1 MFDIV
6 NACFNEVIDDAR
18 RKGMDRHATSGLVD
32 PGDGL
37 DKDFARP
44 QGLKIGLCSPATVN
58 PITNDLHPPV
68 ATRTLFTRDIWQL
81 TNITELTRKTSDIPH
96 WPSDVTTTPDE
107 SRISGFVIHP
117 RSVNGRSAIAQKSH
131 ADAKHGIKL
140 LTLLSA
146 AQRRCSCT
154 NTDVT
159 VNICESGRSPPTQN
173 LRIGRDLIDGR
184 DYWS

>member
-1 MFDIV
+1 
-6 NACFNEVIDDAR
+6 
-18 RKGMDRHATSGLVD
+18 MDRHATSGLVD
-32 PGDGL
+32 PSDGL

-44 QGLKIGLCSPATVN
+44 QGFKVSLYSPAAVD
-58 PITNDLHPPV
+58 PIANDLHPTV
-68 ATRTLFTRDIWQL
+68 AARTLFTRDIWQL

-107 SRISGFVIHP
+107 SRIAGLVIYP
-117 RSVNGRSAIAQKSH
+117 RSVNGRSTIAQKS
-131 ADAKHGIKL
+131 DTGAKHGIKL
-140 LTLLSA
+140 FTLLGA
-146 AQRRCSCT
+146 AKRRCSCA

>member
-1 MFDIV
+1 M
-6 NACFNEVIDDAR
+6 N
-18 RKGMDRHATSGLVD
+18 RHTTSGLVD

-58 PITNDLHPPV
+58 PITNDLHPTV
-68 ATRTLFTRDIWQL
+68 AARTLFTRSIGQL
-81 TNITELTRKTSDIPH
+81 ANITELTRKTSDIPH

-107 SRISGFVIHP
+107 SRISGLITDP
-117 RSVNGRSAIAQKSH
+117 RSVNRRSTIAQKSH

-140 LTLLSA
+140 FTLLSA
-146 AQRRCSCT
+146 AKVRRSCA

>member
-1 MFDIV
+1 M
-6 NACFNEVIDDAR
+6 N
-18 RKGMDRHATSGLVD
+18 RHATSGLVD
-32 PGDGL
+32 PSDGL

-44 QGLKIGLCSPATVN
+44 QGLKVSLYSPAAVN

-68 ATRTLFTRDIWQL
+68 TACALFTRDIWQL

-96 WPSDVTTTPDE
+96 WPSDVTTTANE
-107 SRISGFVIHP
+107 SWISGLITDP
-117 RSVNGRSAIAQKSH
+117 RSVNGRSTISQKSH
-131 ADAKHGIKL
+131 PDAKHGIKL

-146 AQRRCSCT
+146 VKRRCSCA

-173 LRIGRDLIDGR
+173 LRIGRDLINGR
-184 DYWS
+184 DNWS

>member
-1 MFDIV
+1 MFNIV
-6 NACFNEVIDDAR
+6 NACFNEVINDPR
-18 RKGMDRHATSGLVD
+18 RKGMDRHTTSGLVD
-32 PGDGL
+32 PGYGL

-44 QGLKIGLCSPATVN
+44 QGLKISLCSPATVD
-58 PITNDLHPPV
+58 PIANDFHPPV
-68 ATRTLFTRDIWQL
+68 TARALFTRSIGQIAG
-81 TNITELTRKTSDIPH
+81 ITELTRKTSDIPH

-107 SRISGFVIHP
+107 SRISGLITDP
-117 RSVNGRSAIAQKSH
+117 RSVNGRSTIAQKSH

-140 LTLLSA
+140 FTLLSA
-146 AQRRCSCT
+146 AKRRRSCA
-154 NTDVT
+154 NTDMT